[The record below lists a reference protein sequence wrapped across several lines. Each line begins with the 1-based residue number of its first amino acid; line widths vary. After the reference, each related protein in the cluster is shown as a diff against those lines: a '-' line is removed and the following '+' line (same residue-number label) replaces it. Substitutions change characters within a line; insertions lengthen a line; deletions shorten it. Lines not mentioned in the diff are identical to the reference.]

1 MPRPSANA
9 AKRTRRP
16 DRRGSTCVEFAMTA
30 SVLIVLFFG
39 LLEVARFHMVRHTL
53 DQAAY
58 EGARAGIVPGASS
71 ADVQA
76 QVDSLLAAVG
86 VRNAT
91 VSITPTDFTQAASQV
106 SVLVQ
111 ANYGDNS
118 WASDRFFKGVTL
130 SGQATLDRETAA
142 VN

>member
-1 MPRPSANA
+1 
-9 AKRTRRP
+9 
-16 DRRGSTCVEFAMTA
+16 
-30 SVLIVLFFG
+30 
-39 LLEVARFHMVRHTL
+39 MVRHTL

-58 EGARAGIVPGASS
+58 EGARAGIVPGATTEE
-71 ADVQA
+71 VRRR
-76 QVDSLLAAVG
+76 VDSLLGAVG
-86 VRNAT
+86 VRNAM
-91 VSITPTDFTQAASQV
+91 VSITPSDFAQAASQV

-130 SGQATLDRETAA
+130 SGEATLDRETAA